1 MKLRARLPTVVL
13 VSPRD
18 PGNVG
23 SIGRTVVGLGSE
35 LHVIGPIGFD
45 FSDHAAQRAQ
55 LDYWHMLKWRKFR
68 SWADYVEEM
77 GLDRLRKRGSFFTA
91 HGAVELGHADAW
103 PSREEANNDSAEAL
117 LVFGSE
123 TSGFR
128 GLIPDEQLETF
139 RRVKIPMA
147 NAEMRCYNLAV
158 SVGIALWEAARIGHE

>member
-1 MKLRARLPTVVL
+1 MSVAKRLPVVVL

-35 LHVIGPIGFD
+35 LHVIGPLGFD

-55 LDYWHMLKWRKFR
+55 LDYWHMLRWRKFR
-68 SWADYVEEM
+68 SWGEYVDSM
-77 GLDRLRKRGSFFTA
+77 SLSAVRRRGIFFTA
-91 HGAVELGHADAW
+91 HGATELGQPNSW
-103 PSREEANNDSAEAL
+103 PSSTREDEPAL

-128 GLIPDEQLETF
+128 GLIPDEQLE
-139 RRVKIPMA
+139 
-147 NAEMRCYNLAV
+147 
-158 SVGIALWEAARIGHE
+158 S